1 MSKLMNYRFRM
12 IGLVIL
18 MLVLATATYGFANTN
33 TVPAGQA
40 GEGSG
45 AISGY
50 IVSNVVY
57 TLDAADPTAFD
68 SVAFD
73 LDAAASDVYAGLDD
87 GSGIDWVSCVS
98 TNAPTDTAFSC
109 NLTGVSVTVA
119 GSTALHVSS
128 VE

>member
-1 MSKLMNYRFRM
+1 MSNIIRYRFRL

-50 IVSNVVY
+50 TVSNVVY
-57 TLDAADPTAFD
+57 TLNAADPTAFA

-87 GSGIDWVSCVS
+87 GTGIDWVSCVS

-109 NLTGVSVTVA
+109 DLSAVTVTVA